1 MSADP
6 QTNAAWQQQYQ
17 PGTDGPPGGPGHPVA
32 QPYAQPYQQPHE
44 QQYQQPTYE
53 HQYQQA
59 TYEQQYQQSY
69 AAQQQYLEQQHRLQQ
84 QYAAQPA
91 QPQWQ
96 PSQPAPP
103 AAPFYAEPAAAYT
116 HAPVSASWPPPSQHY
131 GPPVP
136 PAGPPAPVPSSAGP
150 FASRNVRI
158 GLAGFA
164 AVLVAGAAVAT
175 GVSSAAKS
183 ELCDRVGHTSKL
195 VEAPTNGGDPS
206 TAIETA
212 AERIHTLS
220 GRLLFSGD
228 LKEAGEGLAD
238 AMDSMVTLQRS
249 GYEHTDDVSAGTA
262 AQMEA
267 IGFSLLTSLGNAQRA
282 CGLPVTGTRTPE

>member
-6 QTNAAWQQQYQ
+6 QTNAAWQQQYP
-17 PGTDGPPGGPGHPVA
+17 PGTDGPPGGPGHPGA
-32 QPYAQPYQQPHE
+32 QPYAQ
-44 QQYQQPTYE
+44 QYQQP
-53 HQYQQA
+53 

-91 QPQWQ
+91 QQQYAAQPAQPQWQ
-96 PSQPAPP
+96 PSQPAAP
-103 AAPFYAEPAAAYT
+103 AAPVHAEPAAAYT

-131 GPPVP
+131 GPSVP
-136 PAGPPAPVPSSAGP
+136 PAGPPAPVPSSTGP
-150 FASRNVRI
+150 FASRTVRI

-195 VEAPTNGGDPS
+195 VDAPTNGGDPS

-228 LKEAGEGLAD
+228 LEEAGEGLAD

-267 IGFSLLTSLGNAQRA
+267 IGFSLLTNLGNAQRA
-282 CGLPVTGTRTPE
+282 CGLPVTGTRTPA